1 MWLELD
7 SGVVRAGVDVARS
20 LLHRLKLVE
29 SSMDTG
35 EGGQDLAQKGLG
47 NTKVAERSPETAL
60 AGGLTKA
67 QLVEF
72 YRLMYLSR
80 RTDDREI
87 LLKRQQKIFFQISC
101 AGHEALLVAA
111 GMAMKPG
118 YDWFFPYYRDR
129 AICLALGNT
138 VEDQLLQAVGAA
150 DDPASGGRQMPSHWT
165 SKKLNIVSPSSATAT
180 QCLHAVGCA
189 EAGRYYS
196 HHPEAAKKPS
206 GVVDYRLYK
215 DVMFHGDEVT
225 YVSIGEGSTSQG
237 EFWES
242 LNTAS
247 NMKLPVVYVVEDNGY
262 AISTPV
268 EANTPGGNISRLI
281 ANFPNFHFAE
291 IDGTD
296 AIASYEAMVEAVAYC
311 RSGKGPALVHGHV
324 VRPYSHSLSD
334 DETHYRSAAEIEAD
348 ALRDPVLKMQTW
360 LMREGILDAQG
371 INDLERKVDDEVQ
384 RATDRALSA
393 VLAQPES
400 ILKHVYSEDLRPTDA
415 VFDAQPQLTADTSEH
430 TMLDLINTC
439 LQDEMR
445 RDERIVIFGEDVADA
460 TRDKEL
466 FSGKLKGKGGVF
478 KVTHGL
484 QKEFGSDRVFNSPL
498 AEANIVGRAIG
509 MAVRG
514 MKPVVEIQFF
524 DYIWPAVHQM
534 RNELAVM
541 RWRSNGTFSCP
552 VVIRVPAGG
561 YLTGGSIYH
570 SQSGESI
577 FTHTPGVRIVMP
589 SNALDAIG
597 LLRTAIR
604 CDDPV
609 IFLEHKNLYRSVFG
623 RGRYPGPEYT
633 IPFGKAA
640 IVKPGKDLTVITYG
654 AVVPRALEAARRM
667 EREKGI
673 DVELIDLRSL
683 TPYDWEAIATSVKKT
698 SKVIVAHEDMR
709 SWGFGAEIAARI
721 GDELFHDLDAPVRRV
736 GAMDTFCG
744 YQPLLEDAILPQSE
758 HLFQAMSELAAF

>member
-1 MWLELD
+1 
-7 SGVVRAGVDVARS
+7 
-20 LLHRLKLVE
+20 
-29 SSMDTG
+29 
-35 EGGQDLAQKGLG
+35 
-47 NTKVAERSPETAL
+47 
-60 AGGLTKA
+60 
-67 QLVEF
+67 
-72 YRLMYLSR
+72 MYLSR

-111 GMAMKPG
+111 GLALKPG

-138 VEDQLLQAVGAA
+138 VQDQLLQAVGSA

-165 SKKLNIVSPSSATAT
+165 SKRLNIVSPSSATAT
-180 QCLHAVGCA
+180 QCLHAIGCA
-189 EAGRYYS
+189 EAGRFFS
-196 HHPEAAKKPS
+196 RHPESAAKPS
-206 GVVDYRLYK
+206 GAGAADYRQYK
-215 DVMFHGDEVT
+215 DVHFHGDEVT

-247 NMKLPVVYVVEDNGY
+247 NGKLPVVYVVEDNGY

-291 IDGTD
+291 VDGTD

-311 RSGKGPALVHGHV
+311 RAGHGPALVHGHV

-334 DETHYRSAAEIEAD
+334 DESHYRSAAEIQAD

-360 LMREGILDAQG
+360 LLRQGLLDEQG
-371 INDLERKVDDEVQ
+371 LNELERQVDDEVQ
-384 RATDRALSA
+384 RAADYALA
-393 VLAQPES
+393 ALPAQPES

-415 VFDAQPQLTADTSEH
+415 SFAAQPQKTADTAEH
-430 TMLDLINTC
+430 TMLDQINVC
-439 LQDEMR
+439 LHDEMR
-445 RDERIVIFGEDVADA
+445 RDERVVIFGEDVADA
-460 TRDKEL
+460 TRDEEL
-466 FSGKLKGKGGVF
+466 LTGKLRGKGGVF

-484 QKEFGSDRVFNSPL
+484 QKEFGSDRVWNSPL

-524 DYIWPAVHQM
+524 DYIWPAMHQM
-534 RNELAVM
+534 RNEMASM
-541 RWRSNGTFSCP
+541 RWRSNGQFSCP
-552 VVIRVPAGG
+552 LVMRVPAGG

-577 FTHTPGVRIVMP
+577 FTHTPGVRVVMP

-609 IFLEHKNLYRSVFG
+609 LFLEHKNLYRSVFG
-623 RGRYPGPEYT
+623 RSPYPGPEYT

-640 IVKPGKDLTVITYG
+640 IVKPGKDLTVVTYG
-654 AVVPRALEAARRM
+654 AVVPRAVQAAQRM
-667 EREKGI
+667 EREMGV
-673 DVELIDLRSL
+673 DVEILDLRSL
-683 TPYDWEAIATSVKKT
+683 SPYDWEAIAESVRKT
-698 SKVIVAHEDMR
+698 SKVLVAHEDML
-709 SWGFGAEIAARI
+709 SWGYGAEIAARI

-736 GAMDTFCG
+736 GAMDTFVA
-744 YQPLLEDAILPQSE
+744 YQPLLEDVILPQPE
-758 HLFQAMSELAAF
+758 RLFQAMRDLAAF

>member
-1 MWLELD
+1 MIQKNM
-7 SGVVRAGVDVARS
+7 SNSKATVSSAGEPVA
-20 LLHRLKLVE
+20 
-29 SSMDTG
+29 
-35 EGGQDLAQKGLG
+35 AGLS
-47 NTKVAERSPETAL
+47 A
-60 AGGLTKA
+60 A
-67 QLVEF
+67 QLIEF

-111 GMAMKPG
+111 GLAMKPG

-129 AICLALGNT
+129 ALCLALGNT

-165 SKKLNIVSPSSATAT
+165 SRQLNIVSPSSSTAT
-180 QCLHAVGCA
+180 QCLHAIGCA
-189 EAGRYYS
+189 EAGRYFTQ
-196 HHPEAAKKPS
+196 HPEAAKKAD
-206 GVVDYRLYK
+206 GDYREFK
-215 DVMFHGDEVT
+215 DVKFHADEVV

-247 NMKLPVVYVVEDNGY
+247 NSKLPVLYVVEDNGY

-281 ANFPNFHFAE
+281 SNFPNFHFAE
-291 IDGTD
+291 VDGTD
-296 AIASYEAMVEAVAYC
+296 AVASYQAMVEAVAYC

-334 DETHYRSAAEIEAD
+334 DERQYRSEEELQAD
-348 ALRDPVLKMQTW
+348 ALRDPISRMQMW
-360 LMREGILDAQG
+360 LLREGILDAQG
-371 INDLERKVDDEVQ
+371 INELERKVDEEVQ
-384 RATDRALSA
+384 HASDRALAA
-393 VLAQPES
+393 VLPQPDT
-400 ILKHVYSEDLRPTDA
+400 ILRHVYSEDFDPTTESLERGA
-415 VFDAQPQLTADTSEH
+415 EPTADSNER
-430 TMLDLINTC
+430 TMLDLINAC

-466 FSGKLKGKGGVF
+466 RAGKLKGKGGVF
-478 KVTHGL
+478 KVTAGL
-484 QKEFGSDRVFNSPL
+484 QKEFGNDRAWNSPL
-498 AEANIVGRAIG
+498 AEANITGRAIG

-524 DYIWPAVHQM
+524 DYIWPAMHQM
-534 RNELAVM
+534 RNELSVM
-541 RWRSNGTFSCP
+541 RWRSNGQFSCP
-552 VVIRVPAGG
+552 LVMRVPIGG

-577 FTHTPGVRIVMP
+577 FTHTPGVRVIMP

-609 IFLEHKNLYRSVFG
+609 LFLEHKRLYRETFG
-623 RGRYPGPEYT
+623 RSAYPGPNYT
-633 IPFGKAA
+633 IPFGKAKT
-640 IVKPGKDLTVITYG
+640 VKEGKDLTVITYG
-654 AVVPRALEAARRM
+654 AVVPRALQAAQRM
-667 EREKGI
+667 QREKGV
-673 DVELIDLRSL
+673 DVEVIDLRSL
-683 TPYDWEAIATSVKKT
+683 SPYDWEAIATSVRKT
-698 SKVIVAHEDMR
+698 SKVIVAHEDML
-709 SWGFGAEIAARI
+709 SWGYGAEIAARI

-736 GAMDTFCG
+736 GSMDTFVA
-744 YQPLLEDAILPQSE
+744 YQPLLEDVILPQPE
-758 HLFQAMSELAAF
+758 HLFQAMSDLAAF